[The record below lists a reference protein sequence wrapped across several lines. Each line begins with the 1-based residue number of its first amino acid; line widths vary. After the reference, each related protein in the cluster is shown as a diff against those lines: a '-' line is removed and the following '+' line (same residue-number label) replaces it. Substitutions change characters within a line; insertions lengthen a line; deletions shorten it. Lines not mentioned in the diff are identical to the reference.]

1 MFLRRVARIGVV
13 NSLAQLVLKLGA
25 PGVVDVYQ
33 GAELWDLNLVDPD
46 NRRPVD
52 FERRA
57 KMLDALEPLLC
68 HAAAG
73 QPGVAASV
81 RRLLDEWPAG
91 AIKLLVTAAGLRL
104 RRDHPELFAT
114 GRYEPLEVDGPLS
127 DHVVAYLRSHEHRH
141 VVVVAPRFV
150 SGMMDDE
157 AWPLG
162 SEAWGGA
169 DLRLPDALAG
179 QTFHN
184 ILTGESV
191 QAAEHGGLVTLRMSQ
206 VLHSCPVGAHLVCHS
221 SIVSPGDRLD
231 AAVAFQLRSTSA
243 TLHACAIQPRAVCGA
258 RASKISEI
266 EPTPKLAVSL
276 ANAVS
281 SARAS
286 AWRSGFTRRHA
297 SRYGPMSQA
306 QTVPW

>member
-1 MFLRRVARIGVV
+1 MRKSIREAKTHTSWLNQNDAYETAMSAFVTEAIARLAGAPASDPGVMFLRRVARIGVV

-81 RRLLDEWPAG
+81 RRLLDDWPTG

-104 RRDHPELFAT
+104 RRDHPELFVA

-157 AWPLG
+157 VWPLG
-162 SEAWGGA
+162 ERGVGSA

-179 QTFHN
+179 QPFHN
-184 ILTGESV
+184 VLTGESV
-191 QAAEHGGLVTLRMSQ
+191 HAAKHSGRVALCIAK
-206 VLHSCPVGAHLVCHS
+206 VLQSCPVGL
-221 SIVSPGDRLD
+221 L
-231 AAVAFQLRSTSA
+231 
-243 TLHACAIQPRAVCGA
+243 TLIP
-258 RASKISEI
+258 
-266 EPTPKLAVSL
+266 
-276 ANAVS
+276 
-281 SARAS
+281 
-286 AWRSGFTRRHA
+286 
-297 SRYGPMSQA
+297 
-306 QTVPW
+306 